1 MSPGSLNK
9 DKVLD
14 EFKKDIRSL
23 LISSKT
29 GSTPNDLMHDYAEIL
44 GRPMPLNFLGFHN
57 VLHMAMELP
66 DVVSVRRTSDGYL
79 LKAVG
84 VPSTRNMEELVE
96 KQRMSKTK
104 RLKNKHKV
112 HHGYVQQPAE
122 QHKFQRN
129 TTVVAENGLETKRI
143 SCAVNSSL
151 EEHAFSSP
159 DQDKEEWSPC
169 QNKTVNTIKYSQC
182 SEEHAVPVDV
192 LRDDCLKDPVWHT
205 GRQMKDIQL
214 EYVQS
219 PGRFYVTFA
228 DTADALLMVMMK
240 MRGFYSSPSAAER
253 YKLPWRFLRPG
264 QACCVMVAEH
274 WFYRV
279 TIQRVVS
286 YDEVEVFLV
295 DYGDSYV
302 VKSDDLKFLKTC
314 FSNLPAQAVLS
325 SVAGIKPT
333 TGSTWS
339 PEAILSFR
347 KMCRPILVAFL
358 DGYVGDTLHMY
369 LISDDK
375 YVHCALITRGHALAS
390 HFGVSAEYE
399 DEEMP
404 ALELIDTSNM

>member
-66 DVVSVRRTSDGYL
+66 DVVSVRRTWDGYL

-129 TTVVAENGLETKRI
+129 STVVAGNGLETTRI
-143 SCAVNSSL
+143 SRAVNSSL

-169 QNKTVNTIKYSQC
+169 QNKTVNTSKYSQC
-182 SEEHAVPVDV
+182 SEEHAVPADV
-192 LRDDCLKDPVWHT
+192 LRDECLKDPVWHT
-205 GRQMKDIQL
+205 DRQMKDIQL

-228 DTADALLMVMMK
+228 DSADALLMVMMK
-240 MRGFYSSPSAAER
+240 MR
-253 YKLPWRFLRPG
+253 
-264 QACCVMVAEH
+264 
-274 WFYRV
+274 
-279 TIQRVVS
+279 
-286 YDEVEVFLV
+286 
-295 DYGDSYV
+295 
-302 VKSDDLKFLKTC
+302 TC

-347 KMCRPILVAFL
+347 NMCRPILVAFL

-375 YVHCALITRGHALAS
+375 CVYCALITRGHALAC
-390 HFGVSAEYE
+390 HFGVSSEYE